1 MADLKKS
8 AIGLLATKTGVN
20 LNAVASTTLFTVPA
34 LEEAVITHVVIRDL
48 TADAV
53 ACVITLGQS
62 GAATDWLGSTNIG
75 TNLTAA
81 AKTMLLLP
89 KVNDGSFTGSVAW
102 DPGSIADGDEE
113 AKDIT
118 VTGAALGDFT
128 LVSFS
133 LDVADLV
140 LNGQVT
146 AANTV
151 TAILANNTGGAIDLG
166 AGTVYAKVIPATP
179 QPPSIVEYQAGTA
192 FVVDVTTAVGGAC
205 TATFDVYGR
214 LKTA

>member
-1 MADLKKS
+1 V
-8 AIGLLATKTGVN
+8 T
-20 LNAVASTTLFTVPA
+20 F
-34 LEEAVITHVVIRDL
+34 
-48 TADAV
+48 
-53 ACVITLGQS
+53 GQS
-62 GAATDWLGSTNIG
+62 GAATDWLGTTNIG

-81 AKTMLLLP
+81 DKIMVLTP
-89 KVNDGSFTGSVAW
+89 KVSDGSFTGSVAW
-102 DPGSIADGDEE
+102 NPGSIADGDEE

-118 VTGAALGDFT
+118 VTGAALGDFA

-166 AGTVYAKVIPATP
+166 SGTVYAKVFPATP
-179 QPPSIVEYQAGTA
+179 QPPSTEEYQAGDA
-192 FVVDVTTAVGGAC
+192 FVIDVTTAVGGAC
-205 TATFDVYGR
+205 TCTIDVFGR
-214 LKTA
+214 EKTA